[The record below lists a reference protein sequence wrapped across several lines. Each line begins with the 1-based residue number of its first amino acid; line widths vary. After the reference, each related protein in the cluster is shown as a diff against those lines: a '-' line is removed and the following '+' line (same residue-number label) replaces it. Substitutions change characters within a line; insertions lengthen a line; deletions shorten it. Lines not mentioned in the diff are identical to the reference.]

1 MSQTWKNLA
10 GQTAR
15 EIGETGRVHLSPPT
29 PRPHAERAPEG
40 EVPAEWVELA
50 AAVLRDS
57 RLVNVC
63 GDGRGCRCE
72 EAVEYSLVSAHDM
85 LAAVLD
91 VEEMARVI
99 QADQARRHGW
109 TALRWEHLDERH
121 RDAYRADATAL
132 RAAILGGAA

>member
-1 MSQTWKNLA
+1 MS
-10 GQTAR
+10 
-15 EIGETGRVHLSPPT
+15 
-29 PRPHAERAPEG
+29 PE
-40 EVPAEWVELA
+40 EVPTEWVEVA

-85 LAAVLD
+85 LAAALD

-99 QADQARRHGW
+99 SSHRHGSEVPW
-109 TALRWEHLDERH
+109 PEDRRTAE
-121 RDAYRADATAL
+121 AL

>member
-1 MSQTWKNLA
+1 MSTDDVN
-10 GQTAR
+10 
-15 EIGETGRVHLSPPT
+15 P
-29 PRPHAERAPEG
+29 
-40 EVPAEWVELA
+40 EWVEKA

-91 VEEMARVI
+91 VEEMARVDAETSRCSWSI
-99 QADQARRHGW
+99 PRDGHPYHEACLYKRERVDGGVSHGACWDMPYAR
-109 TALRWEHLDERH
+109 AE
-121 RDAYRADATAL
+121 AL